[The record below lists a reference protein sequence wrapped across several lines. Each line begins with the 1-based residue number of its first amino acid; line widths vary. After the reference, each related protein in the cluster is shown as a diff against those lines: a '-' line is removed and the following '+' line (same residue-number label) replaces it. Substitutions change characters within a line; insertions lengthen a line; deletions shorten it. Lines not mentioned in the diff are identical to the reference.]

1 MYLIMENTL
10 NQRVVELRSVLN
22 LSQADFAAKLG
33 LTQVAIWRIESGE
46 TQPRRS
52 TLEKICTTFNV
63 DRNWFINGVGELRFS
78 EGKNSTS
85 IAENPWKDAL
95 VQQLNDEIKFLRN
108 ALKLALGS
116 KEANFLNGNVFSG
129 VFAGAETGVSV
140 RA

>member
-1 MYLIMENTL
+1 MENTV
-10 NQRVVELRSVLN
+10 NQRILMLKEHLRLTDIEFCSV
-22 LSQADFAAKLG
+22 AKLSTG
-33 LTQVAIWRIESGE
+33 TLHRI
-46 TQPRRS
+46 
-52 TLEKICTTFNV
+52 KN
-63 DRNWFINGVGELRFS
+63 NS
-78 EGKNSTS
+78 EVSPKVITS
-85 IAENPWKDAL
+85 ICSAFGVTREWLVSGIGEMQISLPRKSETIENPWKDAL